1 MYNDVIFVICS
12 NLCVSFSDKL
22 IISDPVEFH
31 DRSFL
36 AHLYQLPWA
45 EPLFTRRV
53 EQSMLLGKHMTFCRV
68 SNETLS
74 LVWIKAKFYNIDCEK
89 YMWSTP
95 QSAEIIRFPN
105 FTTLV
110 KPASHCP
117 FHSQRHHLD
126 RSSSNAILNN
136 SPECQFYY
144 MIAFLAVAPYFIDV
158 WEQNLRNFAVI

>member
-1 MYNDVIFVICS
+1 M
-12 NLCVSFSDKL
+12 VSSDKL

-68 SNETLS
+68 SNESLS
-74 LVWIKAKFYNIDCEK
+74 LVGFYLLQFKIKIFSLYSIVQ
-89 YMWSTP
+89 
-95 QSAEIIRFPN
+95 QSAEIIRYPN

-117 FHSQRHHLD
+117 FHSHRHHD
-126 RSSSNAILNN
+126 KFSSSDPILK
-136 SPECQFYY
+136 SSTWLLF
-144 MIAFLAVAPYFIDV
+144 FLLIL
-158 WEQNLRNFAVI
+158 LRSILMLSQ